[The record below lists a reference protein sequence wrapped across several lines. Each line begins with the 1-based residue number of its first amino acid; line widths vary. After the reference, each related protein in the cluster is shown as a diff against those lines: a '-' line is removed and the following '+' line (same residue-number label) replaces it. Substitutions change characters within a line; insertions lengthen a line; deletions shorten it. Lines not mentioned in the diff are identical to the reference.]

1 MFFRSFLK
9 YLRPH
14 KVRLVLAVIC
24 MFGVGFFSTY
34 NILMAKPALDVLFG
48 LVRYEERV
56 AEVDA
61 EIKRHHGKLQEL
73 RSSDKR
79 RDRIAARWKS
89 FYYPIEHRFRVRLF
103 GSFLFDPSLFKNP
116 DKLAVIMRDGQD
128 PLTVHLRERF
138 SPATLRLLNA
148 YREGTQP
155 SNALLQALTN
165 DLNAVLM
172 GENLHDGDS
181 YRGVHLDDR
190 TIELL
195 ATALREEGVPSAEA
209 FEDRLSTET
218 LAPSDDAGT
227 GPSDS
232 RTLSDGWS
240 EKISRILM
248 AERIGVSE
256 RFRNV
261 ELDEKTLL
269 LLAENPEGG
278 GNLIRLNR
286 YLLADAYPQAMESRK
301 RASLYGYASADKN
314 KRKCL
319 RLIAGVFV
327 LITLCAGLLE
337 YGYKYNMA
345 YALFSAVISLKSDIF
360 RHIMR
365 QDMRFFTVKS
375 VGFLMSRITSD
386 VGALRTM
393 FDVII
398 KNAALEFI
406 RLLFLMTLLLVI
418 NVKLTAYVFLGVLPI
433 IGLLAWFAQVI
444 KRVTR
449 KQKRRRDVLSAAMN
463 ESLGNVRLVK
473 SMSTEELECEKFD
486 GHNFKLFY
494 YEMKRR
500 IAKFGTSP
508 IMELLGSLGVGGVLL
523 AGGYAVL
530 NREMMEPSD
539 FIIYIAALVMFYKP
553 IKRLARVNVSWQDA
567 KVSTERIEEILSLQ
581 PTITDP
587 PEDVTPV
594 ELGAVQRGLSARNV
608 TFAYDDKVILHDLS
622 AEFPNGKTTAIVGRS
637 GSGKTTLA
645 NLLLRLY
652 DPNEG
657 QVELDGHDLRRFRVK
672 DLRAH
677 YGIVTQETLLFDA
690 TVAENIAYGTNGDP
704 DRERVIGAAKAANA
718 HDFIMELD
726 GGKGYNTCIGPAGSQ
741 LSGGQRQRIAV
752 ARAFYRDPKILIL
765 DEATS
770 SLDTES
776 ESAVQEALEQ
786 LMAHRTVVVIAHRLS
801 TIMHADN
808 ILVLDGGRLVEQGTH
823 AELLE
828 RGGHYATLYRL
839 GEFTES

>member
-1 MFFRSFLK
+1 MFLRSLVK
-9 YLRPH
+9 YLAPH
-14 KVRLVLAVIC
+14 KVRLAFAVIC

-56 AEVDA
+56 ADVDGR
-61 EIKRHHGKLQEL
+61 IKRHYEKLRGL
-73 RSSDKR
+73 RSSRVRK
-79 RDRIAARWKS
+79 DRIAASWKA
-89 FYYPIEHRFRVRLF
+89 FYYPIEDRFRIRVF
-103 GSFLFDPSLFKNP
+103 GSFLFHPSVFKNP
-116 DKLAVIMRDGQD
+116 DKLAATMRDGQD

-138 SPATLRLLNA
+138 SSATLELLNA
-148 YREGTQP
+148 YREGSQP
-155 SNALLQALTN
+155 STALLQALADDFN
-165 DLNAVLM
+165 GILM
-172 GENLHDGDS
+172 GDSLYDADGRRSVRLSDK
-181 YRGVHLDDR
+181 
-190 TIELL
+190 TIRLVT
-195 ATALREEGVPSAEA
+195 TALREKRVSPAKDSEE
-209 FEDRLSTET
+209 RLSTET
-218 LAPSDDAGT
+218 LPLSGEAQT
-227 GPSDS
+227 GKGDS
-232 RTLSDGWS
+232 KRAADGLTD
-240 EKISRILM
+240 KIGKILL
-248 AERIGVSE
+248 ADRVGASK

-261 ELDEKTLL
+261 KLTEGTLA
-269 LLAENPEGG
+269 LLAEDPRSGG
-278 GNLIRLNR
+278 ELIRLNR
-286 YLLADAYPQAMESRK
+286 YLLSDAYPQAMESRELT
-301 RASLYGYASADKN
+301 SLYGYANNDKN

-327 LITLCAGLLE
+327 LITLFAGLLE

-345 YALFSAVISLKSDIF
+345 YALFSAVIALKSDIF

-398 KNAALEFI
+398 KNAVLELV

-418 NVKLTAYVFLGVLPI
+418 NAKLTTYVFLGVLPT
-433 IGLLAWFAQVI
+433 IGLLVWFAHVI

-449 KQKRRRDVLSAAMN
+449 KQKRRRDVLSAVMN

-473 SMSTEELECEKFD
+473 SMSTEDLECEKFD
-486 GHNFKLFY
+486 TQNLKLFY

-508 IMELLGSLGVGGVLL
+508 IMEFLGAVGISGVLL

-530 NREMMEPSD
+530 NRGMMDASD
-539 FIIYIAALVMFYKP
+539 FIVYITALVMFYKP
-553 IKRLARVNVSWQDA
+553 IKHLARVNVSWLDA
-567 KVSTERIEEILSLQ
+567 KISAERIEEILSLE
-581 PTITDP
+581 PTIADP
-587 PEDVTPV
+587 PEGVTPI
-594 ELGAVQRGLSARNV
+594 ELAGIQRGLSAKNV
-608 TFAYDDKVILHDLS
+608 TFAYDDKIILSNLS
-622 AEFPNGKTTAIVGRS
+622 VEFPKGKTTAIVGRS

-657 QVELDGHDLRRFRVK
+657 QIELDGHDLRRFRVK

-677 YGIVTQETLLFDA
+677 YGIVTQETLLFDT
-690 TVAENIAYGTNGDP
+690 TVDENIAYGTNGNP
-704 DRERVIGAAKAANA
+704 DREKVIAAAKAANA

-726 GGKGYNTCIGPAGSQ
+726 GGKGYGASIGPGGCQ

-752 ARAFYRDPKILIL
+752 ARAFYRDPEILIL

-776 ESAVQEALEQ
+776 ESAVQDALQQ